1 MYLVS
6 IELSRFGGAQPLL
19 VMAILRIKNFTPSL
33 LLAGTVSP
41 IVAITFLFTV
51 TGQWKDYSPVAHT
64 NVNKLEHGE

>member
-6 IELSRFGGAQPLL
+6 IELSRFDGAQPFL

-33 LLAGTVSP
+33 LLAATVSP
-41 IVAITFLFTV
+41 IVVIIFLF
-51 TGQWKDYSPVAHT
+51 TGQWKEYSPVAHT